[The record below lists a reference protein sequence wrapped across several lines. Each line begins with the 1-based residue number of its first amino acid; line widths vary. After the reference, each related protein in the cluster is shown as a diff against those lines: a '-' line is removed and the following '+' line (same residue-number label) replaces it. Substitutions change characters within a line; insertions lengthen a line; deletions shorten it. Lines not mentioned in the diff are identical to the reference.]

1 MGKVKKSGE
10 VTDVRRAAKRLVVE
24 KVKGT
29 PPRRSTRKPKTVRAA
44 RGERGQRKPAKARG
58 TLKKVVEKEVPV
70 IRYRVRELEPQD
82 KCGPGTTVQQLYRVD
97 ESGNGPSRVHLV
109 FFDRHGWY
117 CEHDRD
123 CPAVIHAKRIG
134 SKRKPLDGFNNG
146 RTRA

>member
-10 VTDVRRAAKRLVVE
+10 VTDVRRTSSPRGAKR
-24 KVKGT
+24 KATKAT
-29 PPRRSTRKPKTVRAA
+29 RSKNRPITPKTAA
-44 RGERGQRKPAKARG
+44 RGDRSSKKQTPGRTASRKSP
-58 TLKKVVEKEVPV
+58 VEQQVS
-70 IRYRVRELEPQD
+70 IYRVRELDPQD

-97 ESGNGPSRVHLV
+97 ESNNGASRVHLV

-117 CEHDRD
+117 CEHNRD

-134 SKRKPLDGFNNG
+134 SKRKPTDGINNA

>member
-10 VTDVRRAAKRLVVE
+10 VTDVRRTSSRRVAKRQAAKAARP
-24 KVKGT
+24 KKM
-29 PPRRSTRKPKTVRAA
+29 PIKPTMAA
-44 RGERGQRKPAKARG
+44 RGDRSRKTQASGRAASRKSSA
-58 TLKKVVEKEVPV
+58 EQPV
-70 IRYRVRELEPQD
+70 SIYRVRELDPHD

-97 ESGNGPSRVHLV
+97 ETNNGASRVHLV

-117 CEHDRD
+117 CEHNRD

-134 SKRKPLDGFNNG
+134 SKRKSTDGINNA

>member
-1 MGKVKKSGE
+1 VS
-10 VTDVRRAAKRLVVE
+10 
-24 KVKGT
+24 
-29 PPRRSTRKPKTVRAA
+29 
-44 RGERGQRKPAKARG
+44 
-58 TLKKVVEKEVPV
+58 
-70 IRYRVRELEPQD
+70 IYRVRELDPHD

-97 ESGNGPSRVHLV
+97 ETNNGASRVHLV

-117 CEHDRD
+117 CEHNRD